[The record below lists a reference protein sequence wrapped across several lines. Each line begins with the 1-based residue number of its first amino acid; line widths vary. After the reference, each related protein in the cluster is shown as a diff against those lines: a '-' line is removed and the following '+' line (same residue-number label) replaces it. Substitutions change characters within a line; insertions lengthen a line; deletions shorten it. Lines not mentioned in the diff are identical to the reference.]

1 MMINNTCRISCQ
13 RRRKA
18 VKTLVNRYFKQDI
31 SFMGGMQAM
40 KKIVL
45 KSTIMAPLET
55 VWQISSLDGD
65 AQGRER

>member
-1 MMINNTCRISCQ
+1 M
-13 RRRKA
+13 
-18 VKTLVNRYFKQDI
+18 KTLVNRYFKQDI